1 MSKAVRL
8 QPFEAIE
15 LMGKNSLWECVAE
28 LGGVLRRTVMF
39 ANFSDAFAFMTRVA
53 LLAERS
59 NHHPEWFNLFNRVE
73 ITLTTH
79 EAGGISS
86 RDIEMAHAIDEL
98 VPG

>member
-1 MSKAVRL
+1 
-8 QPFEAIE
+8 
-15 LMGKNSLWECVAE
+15 
-28 LGGVLRRTVMF
+28 MF